1 MSYSLEAG
9 GLATMLLINNRVLTE
24 LEKTMLGVFG
34 ARTRSFLYG

>member
-24 LEKTMLGVFG
+24 LEKTVLG
-34 ARTRSFLYG
+34 ARTRSFLDG